1 MVLVAGV
8 LASPVMAGAST
19 PSGGKISLWANAN
32 LTGATSK
39 VVVVGAIADH
49 GVGTSID
56 KNGKVDPN
64 GAYERISLKN
74 GSFEADATALDQNAS
89 AGRYRPSTTRRP
101 VPSLSPSR
109 GHSRSRTGR
118 GRTRALGTVTATEQF
133 VGIMPRLKTGKNK
146 GACDQSDSA
155 RPVTGAGA
163 VTGTGTIAFNG

>member
-89 AGRYRPSTTRRP
+89 AA
-101 VPSLSPSR
+101 VPSLDNASTCSFAFSVSGPLTLSD
-109 GHSRSRTGR
+109 GKGAYAGIS
-118 GRTRALGTVTATEQF
+118 GTVTATEQF